1 MKKAKSDMKN
11 VSELFLIGITFEL
24 AFFHCDNSVIECMYV
39 RRAELLALRNFLDGL
54 SVMIKAFSQLSKA
67 HKMELRA
74 EAIERRTFLQKSSPR
89 NKKESR
95 IDTIFSLSS
104 WICAKKFKTFS

>member
-74 EAIERRTFLQKSSPR
+74 EAIERRTLKTSTKIFYST
-89 NKKESR
+89 KK
-95 IDTIFSLSS
+95 
-104 WICAKKFKTFS
+104 

>member
-1 MKKAKSDMKN
+1 MKN

-74 EAIERRTFLQKSSPR
+74 EAIERRTFLQKSSAPPR

>member
-1 MKKAKSDMKN
+1 MKN

-74 EAIERRTFLQKSSPR
+74 EAIERRTFLQKSSPPPK
-89 NKKESR
+89 KKEGV
-95 IDTIFSLSS
+95 TN
-104 WICAKKFKTFS
+104 

>member
-1 MKKAKSDMKN
+1 MKN

-74 EAIERRTFLQKSSPR
+74 EAIERRTLKTST
-89 NKKESR
+89 K
-95 IDTIFSLSS
+95 IFSPP
-104 WICAKKFKTFS
+104 KK